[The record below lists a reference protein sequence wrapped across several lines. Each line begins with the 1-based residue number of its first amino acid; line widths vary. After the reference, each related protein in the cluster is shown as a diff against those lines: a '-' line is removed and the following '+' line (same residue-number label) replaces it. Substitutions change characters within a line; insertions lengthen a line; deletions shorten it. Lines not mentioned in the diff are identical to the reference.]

1 VTVAGPGGGARH
13 VTFFDAYPHVLGG
26 AQRMMALAAERL
38 PERGWAT
45 DFVLPGDGAVADR
58 LREGGVPTS
67 IVPVP
72 PSLGRYGRTTTGLR
86 AAAAAAALP
95 RYWLRLARTLRAHQG
110 PVHIDDHRGLVLAGP
125 AARLARRPIV
135 WHIHGIDRSRSLN
148 AMGGRLADRVIVP
161 SRLVVAG
168 MAGIEH
174 RRPVAEVRYCVEP
187 GRWAETRTDAGPLV
201 VTVGRLHPDKGYDVL
216 LHAVAEV
223 RGSVPDVRVV
233 IAGGA
238 QDGYEDHHRSLI
250 ALRSELG
257 LDDVVELAGFVP
269 RPVDLLAAA
278 AVYVQS
284 SREQTELLPIAVIE
298 ALASGAAVVS
308 TRVGA
313 VEALVRDGEDGL
325 LVEPGDVEGLGDA
338 LRSLLLDPSFAGRLG
353 RAAAARAKTDFDPDA
368 MVAGLAEVYDDLGR
382 RGSRGG

>member
-1 VTVAGPGGGARH
+1 
-13 VTFFDAYPHVLGG
+13 
-26 AQRMMALAAERL
+26 
-38 PERGWAT
+38 
-45 DFVLPGDGAVADR
+45 
-58 LREGGVPTS
+58 
-67 IVPVP
+67 
-72 PSLGRYGRTTTGLR
+72 
-86 AAAAAAALP
+86 
-95 RYWLRLARTLRAHQG
+95 
-110 PVHIDDHRGLVLAGP
+110 
-125 AARLARRPIV
+125 
-135 WHIHGIDRSRSLN
+135 
-148 AMGGRLADRVIVP
+148 
-161 SRLVVAG
+161 
-168 MAGIEH
+168 
-174 RRPVAEVRYCVEP
+174 
-187 GRWAETRTDAGPLV
+187 
-201 VTVGRLHPDKGYDVL
+201 
-216 LHAVAEV
+216 
-223 RGSVPDVRVV
+223 VRVV

-238 QDGYEDHHRSLI
+238 QDGYEAHHRSLI